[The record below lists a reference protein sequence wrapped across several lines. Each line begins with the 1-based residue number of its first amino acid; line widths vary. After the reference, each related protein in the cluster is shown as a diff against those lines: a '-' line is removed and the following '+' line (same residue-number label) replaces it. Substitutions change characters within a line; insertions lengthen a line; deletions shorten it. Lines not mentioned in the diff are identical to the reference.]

1 MNLLEAMK
9 NRHSVRSY
17 TDKKIE
23 GDVKEQL
30 LSYIKKFYTTVEG
43 FTYVLCTL
51 QSCVSSFL

>member
-30 LSYIKKFYTTVEG
+30 LSYIKIPLMIFKLINHKGIVFKVI
-43 FTYVLCTL
+43 
-51 QSCVSSFL
+51 